1 MQPSKHSCN
10 DWQLYVILDR
20 AVARGRDL
28 IHIAEAA
35 IAGGADVLQ
44 LRDKTA
50 GTASLIDQARTVLA
64 IARRSGIPLII
75 NDRPDVAL
83 TIDADG
89 VHLGQD
95 DLPIAAARRLLGPHQ
110 LIGRSTHSLEQAL
123 EAERQGADYL
133 GIGPVFATPTK
144 PDYIPVGL
152 QLIEHVA
159 AHLRTPWVAIGGID
173 ASNVEYVVDAG
184 ARCVAVVRAVIDAD
198 DPQAVT
204 RQLKTA
210 LAAATGNKS
219 HTTSHTRA

>member
-184 ARCVAVVRAVIDAD
+184 ARCVAVVRAVIGAD